1 MPDEPKQRLPKL
13 TRNRLIALGIV
24 VAGVV
29 ALAAIRPEVL
39 LELVGLASQ

>member
-1 MPDEPKQRLPKL
+1 MQKIPKL

-29 ALAAIRPEVL
+29 ALAAIQPDVL
-39 LELVGLASQ
+39 LELFNLAAE